1 MKRAILL
8 CVAVVAPIFVTSQA
22 LGHGGGDV
30 MGDWDAADACTAVKG
45 HYTVH
50 FTAYQELIGSGMI
63 PLMHEVGSEQVKK
76 EFQSYCEG
84 VPKTGKFSIAFDLYN
99 EEMRALPI
107 SVEIVEAEAHEDQGG
122 SAHSHV
128 VFSRPP
134 AVYGDGSIRID
145 TEILNPGHYIAI
157 MKLEK
162 VGPGIAHKPHRGS
175 EIGEWQRVSHTHG
188 PGTDPTEAQMHAVDP
203 IYSFPF
209 TVGLEVRAH
218 SRLPWFLSNL
228 GFQLAVTLLALCAL
242 VGGVKY
248 YINGRRKKQPVS
260 PTAKA

>member
-1 MKRAILL
+1 MKRLMLL
-8 CVAVVAPIFVTSQA
+8 FSAVLVPVFVASQA
-22 LGHGGGDV
+22 VGHGGGDV

-84 VPKTGKFSIAFDLYN
+84 VPKTGKLSIAFDLYN

-107 SVEIVEAEAHEDQGG
+107 SVRIVEAVAAHEDTGG
-122 SAHSHV
+122 SGHSHT
-128 VFSRPP
+128 VFSRPA

-145 TEILNPGHYIAI
+145 TEITKPGHYIAL
-157 MKLEK
+157 MTLEK
-162 VGPGIAHKPHRGS
+162 AGPGIAHKPHRGS
-175 EIGEWQRVSHTHG
+175 EVGEWQRVSHTHG
-188 PGTDPTEAQMHAVDP
+188 PGTDPTEAQIQAVDP
-203 IYSFPF
+203 TYSFPF
-209 TVGLEVRAH
+209 SVGLAVRAH
-218 SRLPWFLSNL
+218 SRLPWLVSNL
-228 GFQLAVTLLALCAL
+228 GFQLAITLLAICAL

-248 YINGRRKKQPVS
+248 YMNERRKKP
-260 PTAKA
+260 A

>member
-1 MKRAILL
+1 MKRAMLSFWAL
-8 CVAVVAPIFVTSQA
+8 VVPFFIVSQA
-22 LGHGGGDV
+22 FGHGGGDV

-50 FTAYQELIGSGMI
+50 FTAYQELIGAGMI

-107 SVEIVEAEAHEDQGG
+107 SVQIIEAVEAHEDTGG
-122 SAHSHV
+122 GHSHV

-134 AVYGDGSIRID
+134 TVYGDGSIRID
-145 TEILNPGHYIAI
+145 TEIPKPGHYLAI

-175 EIGEWQRVSHTHG
+175 EVGEWQRVSHTHG
-188 PGTDPTEAQMHAVDP
+188 PGTDPTEAQMQAVDP
-203 IYSFPF
+203 TYSFPF
-209 TVGLEVRAH
+209 SVGLEVRAH

-228 GFQLAVTLLALCAL
+228 GFQLAVTLLAICAL
-242 VGGVKY
+242 AGGVRY
-248 YINGRRKKQPVS
+248 YMNGRRNKP
-260 PTAKA
+260 A

>member
-1 MKRAILL
+1 MKYIMVVFLALIL
-8 CVAVVAPIFVTSQA
+8 PFVGPSRVFS
-22 LGHGGGDV
+22 HGGGDV

-50 FTAYQELIGSGMI
+50 FTAYQELIGAGMI

-107 SVEIVEAEAHEDQGG
+107 SVQIVEAVEAHEDTGG
-122 SAHSHV
+122 GHSHV

-134 AVYGDGSIRID
+134 TVYGDGSIRID
-145 TEILNPGHYIAI
+145 TEIAKPGHYLAI

-175 EIGEWQRVSHTHG
+175 EVGEWQRVSHTHG
-188 PGTDPTEAQMHAVDP
+188 PGTDPTEAQMQAVDP
-203 IYSFPF
+203 TYSFPF
-209 TVGLEVRAH
+209 SVGLEVRAH

-228 GFQLAVTLLALCAL
+228 GFQLAVTLLAICAL
-242 VGGVKY
+242 VGGVRY
-248 YINGRRKKQPVS
+248 YMNGRRNKP
-260 PTAKA
+260 A

>member
-1 MKRAILL
+1 MKRLRLL
-8 CVAVVAPIFVTSQA
+8 CWAVVLPIFAASQA
-22 LGHGGGDV
+22 LGHGGGDT

-50 FTAYQELIGSGMI
+50 FTAYQELIGAGMI

-107 SVEIVEAEAHEDQGG
+107 SVQILEAEAHEDKGG
-122 SAHSHV
+122 GQHSHV
-128 VFSRPP
+128 VLSRPA

-145 TEILNPGHYIAI
+145 TEILNPGHYIAV

-162 VGPGIAHKPHRGS
+162 AGPGIAHKPHRGS

-188 PGTDPTEAQMHAVDP
+188 PGTDPTQAQIQAVDST
-203 IYSFPF
+203 YSFPF
-209 TVGLEVRAH
+209 TVGLEVRAY

-242 VGGVKY
+242 AGGVRY
-248 YINGRRKKQPVS
+248 YMTGRQKKQP
-260 PTAKA
+260 A

>member
-1 MKRAILL
+1 MKRLVVLL
-8 CVAVVAPIFVTSQA
+8 FVVLSPVFWAFQVFA
-22 LGHGGGDV
+22 HGGGDV

-99 EEMRALPI
+99 DEMRALPI
-107 SVEIVEAEAHEDQGG
+107 SVRIVEAVEAHEDTGG
-122 SAHSHV
+122 GGHSHV
-128 VFSRPP
+128 VYSRPP
-134 AVYGDGSIRID
+134 AIYGDGSVRID
-145 TEILNPGHYIAI
+145 AEIAKAGNYIAI
-157 MKLEK
+157 MTLEK
-162 VGPGIAHKPHRGS
+162 AGQGIAHKLHRGS

-188 PGTDPTEAQMHAVDP
+188 PGTDPTEAQIRAVDP
-203 IYSFPF
+203 VYSFPF

-228 GFQLAVTLLALCAL
+228 GFQVATALLGLSAM
-242 VGGVKY
+242 VIGVRY
-248 YINGRRKKQPVS
+248 YMNVRQQKK
-260 PTAKA
+260 AAYKG

>member
-1 MKRAILL
+1 MKRLILSCL
-8 CVAVVAPIFVTSQA
+8 AMVLPIFAASQA

-84 VPKTGKFSIAFDLYN
+84 VPKTGTFSIAFDLYN

-107 SVEIVEAEAHEDQGG
+107 SVQIVEAESHEDKGG
-122 SAHSHV
+122 SEHSHI
-128 VFSRPP
+128 VFSRPA

-145 TEILNPGHYIAI
+145 TEILNPGHYIAV

-162 VGPGIAHKPHRGS
+162 VGPGIAHKLHRGS

-188 PGTDPTEAQMHAVDP
+188 PGTDPTEAQMQAVDP
-203 IYSFPF
+203 TYSFPF
-209 TVGLEVRAH
+209 TVGLAVRAQ
-218 SRLPWFLSNL
+218 SRLPWFFSNL
-228 GFQLAVTLLALCAL
+228 GFQVAGSLLAISAL
-242 VGGVKY
+242 VFGIRFY
-248 YINGRRKKQPVS
+248 MNGRLKRP
-260 PTAKA
+260 A